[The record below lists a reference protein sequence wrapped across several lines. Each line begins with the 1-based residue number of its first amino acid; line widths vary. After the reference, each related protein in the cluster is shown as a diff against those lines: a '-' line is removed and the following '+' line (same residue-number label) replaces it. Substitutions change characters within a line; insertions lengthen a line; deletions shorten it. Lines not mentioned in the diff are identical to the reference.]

1 MYVRKL
7 YSENKMAVTK
17 NIYQETIIT
26 RDVKTGEV
34 DEVQHTNIVKLPTE
48 PPYIKLYL
56 EDLQKVYN
64 LPNNTILYELLKR
77 MNYEG
82 EVVLNSSEKKKICLT
97 LNIKN
102 QTIDNYIGKLKKA
115 GVFKSIDTG
124 TFIPNPNLFG
134 RGDWLTILSR
144 RKTFATLKNHTDK
157 DTIQMNITY
166 NEAGEKEI
174 KTTFTGMGEEN
185 E

>member
-1 MYVRKL
+1 
-7 YSENKMAVTK
+7 MAVTK

-97 LNIKN
+97 LDIKN
-102 QTIDNYIGKLKKA
+102 QTIDNYLAKLKKA

-124 TFIPNPNLFG
+124 TFISNPNLFG

-174 KTTFTGMGEEN
+174 KTTFTGIGGEDDQN
-185 E
+185 I

>member
-1 MYVRKL
+1 
-7 YSENKMAVTK
+7 MAVTQ

-82 EVVLNSSEKKKICLT
+82 EVVLNSSEKKKICLA

-102 QTIDNYIGKLKKA
+102 QTIDNYLAKLKKT

-144 RKTFATLKNHTDK
+144 RKSYATLINHNER

-166 NEAGEKEI
+166 NESGEKEV
-174 KTTFTGMGEEN
+174 KTTFTGIGEADDQN
-185 E
+185 I